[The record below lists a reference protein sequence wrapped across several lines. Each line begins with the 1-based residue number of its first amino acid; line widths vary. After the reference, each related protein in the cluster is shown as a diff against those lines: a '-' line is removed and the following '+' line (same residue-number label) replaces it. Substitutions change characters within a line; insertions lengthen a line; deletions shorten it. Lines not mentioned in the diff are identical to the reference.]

1 MSDSQCS
8 QKGMNNRYTSYDKSD
23 ADRSKKVAIFFIY
36 ILIKQ
41 DYSALIAISP
51 FTSVENEHENVDPH

>member
-23 ADRSKKVAIFFIY
+23 ADRSKKVVIFFIY

-41 DYSALIAISP
+41 AYSALIAI
-51 FTSVENEHENVDPH
+51 PH